1 MKSMTGYGKYE
12 STFEGRKYFV
22 EIKSVNSK
30 YLDFN
35 IKIPRSISTFEE
47 DIKQLIAKKVSRGK
61 IEVNVR
67 IDNYSEVGKDIKFDD
82 ILLNQLLTGFND
94 LALKYN
100 IENNIKMSDII
111 NIDGIVHF
119 EQDLQNIEYIK
130 EELLFTVNEA
140 INKYI
145 EMKTIEGNKIKED
158 ILLKLSI
165 LKNNID
171 NIAQLSYNIIDE
183 YKAKIEKRLN
193 EYIISSDIDK
203 NRILTE
209 IILFAD
215 KMTIDEEI
223 IRFNSHIMQF
233 NNGLNTDASIGKK
246 LDFILQEMNRETNT
260 IGSKT
265 NKLEITQLVIDNK
278 GVLEN
283 IREQIQNIE

>member
-12 STFEGRKYFV
+12 SSFEDRKYFI

-47 DIKQLIAKKVSRGK
+47 DIKKLIAKNVSRGK

-67 IDNYSEVGKDIKFDD
+67 FDNYSEVGKDIKFDD
-82 ILLNQLLTGFND
+82 ILLNQLLTGFKE
-94 LALKYN
+94 LSVKYN

-111 NIDGIVHF
+111 NINGIVSF
-119 EQDLQNIEYIK
+119 EQDVQNNENIK
-130 EELLFTVNEA
+130 EELLSTVNEA

-171 NIAQLSYNIIDE
+171 NIEKLSYNIVDE
-183 YKAKIEKRLN
+183 YKEKIENRLN
-193 EYIISSDIDK
+193 DYITSSDIDK

-223 IRFNSHIMQF
+223 IRFNSHIIQF
-233 NNGLNTDASIGKK
+233 SNGLNSDTSIGKK

-265 NKLEITQLVIDNK
+265 NKSEITQLVIDNK